1 MQVSFSFNIRR
12 SSIITSPL
20 MDLFLLSSKEQA
32 QNDHF
37 VQVLARSLR
46 TWSLVNHRET
56 KLLYTDQSLQT
67 HVVSKILSILYIDHF

>member
-20 MDLFLLSSKEQA
+20 MDLFLLSSKEQV

-46 TWSLVNHRET
+46 TWSLVNRGET
-56 KLLYTDQSLQT
+56 KLL
-67 HVVSKILSILYIDHF
+67 

>member
-20 MDLFLLSSKEQA
+20 MDLFLLSSKEQV
-32 QNDHF
+32 QNDHV

-46 TWSLVNHRET
+46 TWSLVNQRET
-56 KLLYTDQSLQT
+56 KLL
-67 HVVSKILSILYIDHF
+67 

>member
-20 MDLFLLSSKEQA
+20 MDLFLLSSKEQV
-32 QNDHF
+32 QNDNF

-46 TWSLVNHRET
+46 TWSLVNHREA
-56 KLLYTDQSLQT
+56 KLL
-67 HVVSKILSILYIDHF
+67 